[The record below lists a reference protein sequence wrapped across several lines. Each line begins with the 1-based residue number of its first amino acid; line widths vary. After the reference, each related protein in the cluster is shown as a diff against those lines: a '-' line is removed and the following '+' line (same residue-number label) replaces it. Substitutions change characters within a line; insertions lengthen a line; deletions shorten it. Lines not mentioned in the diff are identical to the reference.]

1 MADGDWEA
9 VRRIYGQGIASGN
22 ATFEALVPTKS
33 EFLSS
38 RIPELCLTATDGGAI
53 IGWAAASPTSARGAY
68 RGVVEHSIYVD
79 PEQAG
84 RGIGR
89 ILLSELINS
98 ARANGYWTIQ
108 SAIFPENT
116 ASRALHRKA
125 GFREVGRRERIAL
138 MAHGPWA
145 GQWRDTILYELRL

>member
-9 VRRIYGQGIASGN
+9 VRRIYGQGIATGN
-22 ATFEALVPTKS
+22 ATFEALVPTKLD
-33 EFLSS
+33 FLAA
-38 RIPELCLTATDGGAI
+38 RIPELCLIAADGDAI
-53 IGWAAASPTSARGAY
+53 LGWAAASLTSSRAAY

-84 RGIGR
+84 RGVGR

-116 ASRALHRKA
+116 ASRALHSTA

-138 MAHGPWA
+138 MSYGPSA